1 VIAAIGASANK
12 SGADNFAS
20 PKSAAPDPEAAIPAR
35 KTTSP
40 PGKTK
45 PINNPVSINM
55 TPKTPIN
62 PRVETI
68 ESASSKPITKSV
80 SVSKNIKQ
88 IRQEKV
94 PKLSAI
100 NWCNIST
107 VKTSRFKRSDFYQIF
122 RLVSKTDRIKLFLVS
137 LIQIFLSF
145 LDLIGVAF
153 FGLIGSVSVAA
164 ISSTKVAGRTES
176 VINFLGLNSY
186 SSQLQVAI
194 LGSLAAV
201 LMIVKTF
208 ASLYFNKKVIFFLS
222 RRSAIISANLTSNLF
237 KKTFT
242 EIKKQGSQK
251 LIYTLTSGVDRIT
264 LGVLATTVALIA
276 DFSLLIVLL
285 IGLLFVNPIM
295 TIILLVALTSVATLL
310 YLFIK
315 NKK

>member
-1 VIAAIGASANK
+1 
-12 SGADNFAS
+12 
-20 PKSAAPDPEAAIPAR
+20 
-35 KTTSP
+35 
-40 PGKTK
+40 
-45 PINNPVSINM
+45 M

-94 PKLSAI
+94 PKLSAL

-164 ISSTKVAGRTES
+164 INSLVTKGLRHSMLYVDADNEKGLALYTS
-176 VINFLGLNSY
+176 LGYN
-186 SSQLQVAI
+186 
-194 LGSLAAV
+194 
-201 LMIVKTF
+201 
-208 ASLYFNKKVIFFLS
+208 
-222 RRSAIISANLTSNLF
+222 
-237 KKTFT
+237 
-242 EIKKQGSQK
+242 
-251 LIYTLTSGVDRIT
+251 
-264 LGVLATTVALIA
+264 
-276 DFSLLIVLL
+276 
-285 IGLLFVNPIM
+285 
-295 TIILLVALTSVATLL
+295 
-310 YLFIK
+310 
-315 NKK
+315 

>member
-1 VIAAIGASANK
+1 MKA
-12 SGADNFAS
+12 
-20 PKSAAPDPEAAIPAR
+20 
-35 KTTSP
+35 
-40 PGKTK
+40 
-45 PINNPVSINM
+45 
-55 TPKTPIN
+55 
-62 PRVETI
+62 
-68 ESASSKPITKSV
+68 
-80 SVSKNIKQ
+80 
-88 IRQEKV
+88 
-94 PKLSAI
+94 L
-100 NWCNIST
+100 
-107 VKTSRFKRSDFYQIF
+107 RFKQTDFYQIF

-201 LMIVKTF
+201 LMIIKTF

-242 EIKKQGSQK
+242 EIKRQGSQK
-251 LIYTLTSGVDRIT
+251 LIYTLTTGVDRIT
-264 LGVLATTVALIA
+264 IGVLATTVALIA

-295 TIILLVALTSVATLL
+295 TLILLFALTSVASLL

-315 NKK
+315 NKNKRLGELQAQYSISSSNRIFEAIGNYRELVLRGQRQVFADGIGKARLSQADAGAQSTYLSNINKYILEASVPLITLLIAGIQF